1 MASLFQFSMYF
12 WYIRIV
18 GVNDAEGPPVPISN
32 TEVKLSRAED
42 TCLETDRENRST
54 PTQET
59 ASERVLFFVMY
70 RLTADDWMGRGNPG
84 RGSPY
89 TPCFP
94 RAGAVRGGETT
105 IPPPLRGPPF
115 AQGRLWALCDGGAPL
130 RRCGATSPERGG
142 RGGARLED

>member
-54 PTQET
+54 PTQ
-59 ASERVLFFVMY
+59 R
-70 RLTADDWMGRGNPG
+70 RDH
-84 RGSPY
+84 
-89 TPCFP
+89 
-94 RAGAVRGGETT
+94 
-105 IPPPLRGPPF
+105 PF
-115 AQGRLWALCDGGAPL
+115 GVV
-130 RRCGATSPERGG
+130 SFSF
-142 RGGARLED
+142 

>member
-59 ASERVLFFVMY
+59 ASERVLFFVMC
-70 RLTADDWMGRGNPG
+70 RLTADDWMGSGNPG
-84 RGSPY
+84 WGSP
-89 TPCFP
+89 
-94 RAGAVRGGETT
+94 
-105 IPPPLRGPPF
+105 
-115 AQGRLWALCDGGAPL
+115 
-130 RRCGATSPERGG
+130 
-142 RGGARLED
+142 